1 MPDKRTIVKIEQV
14 LVHYLLKTKQLTL
27 QGIGTF
33 HLDASVPTSA
43 DPDKP
48 IIIPDNAI
56 TFQYDPRVKEDE
68 GLVDFIVEHTKKI
81 KPLAASDLDSYL
93 SLGRQFLNI
102 GKTLILPNIGTLEKL
117 NSGVL
122 AFKPGLLIAEKLEPN
137 KIKNDG
143 DTNNSTEEENLFNDY
158 QKERKSKNGGKSA
171 LIILTLIILAF
182 IGWAVWHYALSP
194 KNETNNVSSTDQ
206 IVPVKDSSFKADS
219 QIIAHAQP
227 DSMNKTKI
235 GDSIRFNIVVN
246 EYPSAFAAEKRLQKL
261 KNSNRN
267 VIMYTNDSVI
277 YKIAEPFMLPLS
289 DTTKLLDS
297 FKRYYAKTYVEIK

>member
-1 MPDKRTIVKIEQV
+1 MKIEQV

-27 QGIGTF
+27 QGIGIF

-48 IIIPDNAI
+48 VIIPDNAI
-56 TFQYDPRVKEDE
+56 TFQYDSRAKEDE
-68 GLVDFIVEHTKKI
+68 GLVDFIVEHTRKI

-102 GKTLILPNIGTLEKL
+102 GNPLVLPGIGTLDKL

-122 AFKPGLLIAEKLEPN
+122 AFKPGSLTAEKLEPN
-137 KIKNDG
+137 KIKNDE
-143 DTNNSTEEENLFNDY
+143 DRTISAEEENLFNDY
-158 QKERKSKNGGKSA
+158 QKERKSKNGGKSV
-171 LIILTLIILAF
+171 LIVLMIIILGF

-194 KNETNNVSSTDQ
+194 KNESNNVTSTDQ
-206 IVPVKDSSFKADS
+206 IVPEKDSSFKADS
-219 QIIAHAQP
+219 QIIARSQT
-227 DSMNKTKI
+227 DSLNKQNR
-235 GDSIRFNIVVN
+235 GDSVHFNIVVN
-246 EYPSAFAAEKRLQKL
+246 EYYTPAAAEKRLEKL
-261 KNSNRN
+261 KNYRRN

-289 DTTKLLDS
+289 DTTRILDS
-297 FKRYYAKTYVEIK
+297 FKRYYAKTRVEISK